1 MYIVTFSDTWI
12 FTHGSC
18 SHITGI
24 PIRILCRSLS
34 RSSREPSFSILI
46 PFIKTSILQLFLEFG
61 GRSRYFSVYSIYCK
75 TEIILRTGN
84 QTGYGCNKLS
94 IGLFNIGHRIPIFRS
109 GNAILTLFGNDA
121 VRKRKSYVCKIR
133 PDIYTRITFFRNGYI
148 HIILFGRRI

>member
-1 MYIVTFSDTWI
+1 MLPAANFPIPNIPTNCEDNLADLPPTVCTSLLSPILGFLL
-12 FTHGSC
+12 HGSC

-94 IGLFNIGHRIPIFRS
+94 IGLFNIGHRIPNLPFRKCDTY
-109 GNAILTLFGNDA
+109 TLW
-121 VRKRKSYVCKIR
+121 
-133 PDIYTRITFFRNGYI
+133 
-148 HIILFGRRI
+148 